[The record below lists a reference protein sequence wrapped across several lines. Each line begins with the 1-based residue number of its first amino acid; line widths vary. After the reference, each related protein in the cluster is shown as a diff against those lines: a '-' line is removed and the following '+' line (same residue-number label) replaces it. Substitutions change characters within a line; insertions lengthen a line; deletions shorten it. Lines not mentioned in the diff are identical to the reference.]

1 MSFTSTVAPTEILAR
16 GPLALEAYNK
26 AIREGGTCVSRVP
39 LMVVGQDRSG
49 KTSLKKSLMG
59 KPFNPDEDST
69 VGIDADP
76 SYFQVST
83 EVWKVGKKG
92 EENDSETSLSYE
104 QHVARLAVEHLRQK
118 QNTPKESV
126 PESTH
131 TEETLE
137 DKIFM
142 ESTVPISL
150 GHNSVEASAS
160 DLPIASSHDTA
171 EFPDLSEETRSNATS
186 QETSTVPEVGH
197 DIPDMPED
205 IAALIEMKLK
215 ESEKVGDGEG
225 VISVLWDFGGQSVYY
240 TTHPLFLTTRAIFL
254 LVDDLSRNPHDRA
267 KSVVKQGMFT
277 KAEDSFDLS
286 TNLDYLDFWM
296 SSVASLGRSESNQ
309 VGPKSVLP
317 EKLPPVFLV
326 CTHADTPYGGGDPFA
341 LAKQVFGSLQT
352 KPYKSHL
359 YDDIFVVD
367 NTKSGHETEC
377 SEVVRLRNKVLAVA
391 KELPQTKEVIPIKW
405 LRYEKKL
412 EDMKENGHKWISL
425 DVAKQI
431 AFEEC
436 DIVGDDQFHTL
447 LNFLHDQ
454 RVLIHFDD
462 TQELNKM
469 VVLDPQWMV
478 DVFKEVITI
487 RPYHGKEKEFKELWC
502 KLEKEGILDENLL
515 EHVWSPLLDSK
526 ETSESLIAVM
536 EKFSLLCT
544 FPSSNASCSKQ
555 YLVPSM
561 LMSHPPEGIVEL
573 IKSARIPSLFLKFES
588 GHIPLG
594 FFPRLVLQFFQW
606 AKDECLSPVDPQLYH
621 NFARFYTSEKENCS
635 VVLLCHSFSIEV
647 VVHSGN
653 ANHGLAESLQSKL
666 SLSEDASHVT
676 FDKQCASA
684 VRRQLELMFESMRKE
699 FCWLKNMSYEV
710 SFICPVCCE
719 GGSVNYCR
727 THRAQVCKQEECLHF
742 LTESQLCNATSVSC
756 TKSAVAKNN
765 RVQIEQFA
773 PWLLSQ
779 RNQVNNIKSLF
790 LTKDNTPVKQCM
802 TAIHGTK
809 SKLTLLKFELI
820 QSYRNFIFF

>member
-1 MSFTSTVAPTEILAR
+1 MSFTSTVVPAEILAR

-26 AIREGGTCVSRVP
+26 AINEGGTCVNRVP
-39 LMVVGQDRSG
+39 LMVVGKDRSG
-49 KTSLKKSLMG
+49 KTSLKNSVMG

-92 EENDSETSLSYE
+92 EGNDSEISISYE
-104 QHVARLAVEHLRQK
+104 QHAARLAAEYLRQK
-118 QNTPKESV
+118 P
-126 PESTH
+126 H
-131 TEETLE
+131 TEGIPQ
-137 DKIFM
+137 DKIFL
-142 ESTVPISL
+142 ESSGSDATAVSANSDLPISR
-150 GHNSVEASAS
+150 GHDSAEVDDNKFHSKSSAS
-160 DLPIASSHDTA
+160 DLPNASSKDTA
-171 EFPDLSEETRSNATS
+171 KLSEVSKETRSLATS
-186 QETSTVPEVGH
+186 QAETSTVPETG
-197 DIPDMPED
+197 DNIQIADMPERT
-205 IAALIEMKLK
+205 AALIEMRLK
-215 ESEKVGDGEG
+215 EAEKVKDEEG
-225 VISVLWDFGGQSVYY
+225 ILSVLWDFGGQSVYY

-267 KSVVKQGMFT
+267 KSVVKQGMYA
-277 KAEDSFDLS
+277 KVEDSFDLR

-296 SSVASLGRSESNQ
+296 SSVAALVSSERNQ
-309 VGPKSVLP
+309 ERPQSAVLP

-326 CTHADTPYGGGDPFA
+326 FTHADRPYDGGDPFA

-412 EDMKENGHKWISL
+412 EDMKKNGRKWISF

-431 AFEEC
+431 AFAGC
-436 DIVGDDQFHTL
+436 NIVGDDQFHTL

-462 TQELNKM
+462 TPELNKL

-487 RPYHGKEKEFKELWC
+487 RPGPYHGKEKEFKELWC
-502 KLEKEGILDENLL
+502 KLEKEGILDEKLL

-536 EKFSLLCT
+536 EKFTLLCPLP
-544 FPSSNASCSKQ
+544 PSHASCSKQ

-653 ANHGLAESLQSKL
+653 ASDDLAESSQSKL
-666 SLSEDASHVT
+666 SEDTSHVT
-676 FDKQCASA
+676 FDVKCASA
-684 VRRQLELMFESMRKE
+684 VRRQLELMFESMRSE
-699 FCWLKNMSYEV
+699 FCWLKNMRYEV
-710 SFICPVCCE
+710 CFICPACSE

-727 THRAQVCKQEECLHF
+727 THRTQGCKQEECLHF
-742 LTESQLCNATSVSC
+742 FSESQLCNVKSVSC
-756 TKSAVAKNN
+756 TKFAVAQNN

-790 LTKDNTPVKQCM
+790 LTEDDTSVKQCM
-802 TAIHGTK
+802 TAIHGT
-809 SKLTLLKFELI
+809 
-820 QSYRNFIFF
+820 

>member
-1 MSFTSTVAPTEILAR
+1 MSFTSTEVPPEILAR
-16 GPLALEAYNK
+16 GPLALEAYNQ
-26 AIREGGTCVSRVP
+26 AISEGGTCVMRVP

-49 KTSLKKSLMG
+49 KTSLKNSVMG

-92 EENDSETSLSYE
+92 EENDFETSLSYE
-104 QHVARLAVEHLRQK
+104 QHVARLAAEHLRQK
-118 QNTPKESV
+118 QSTPSEVV
-126 PESTH
+126 PESTF
-131 TEETLE
+131 TEEILQ
-137 DKIFM
+137 DNKIFL
-142 ESTVPISL
+142 ESPGGAATEV
-150 GHNSVEASAS
+150 SANS
-160 DLPIASSHDTA
+160 DLPISRGHDSAEEDNSEFDSKSSGSDLPNTSSHDTA
-171 EFPDLSEETRSNATS
+171 KFPELSEETRSLATS
-186 QETSTVPEVGH
+186 QVETSMVPELG
-197 DIPDMPED
+197 DNIPDMPED
-205 IAALIEMKLK
+205 IAALIEMRLK
-215 ESEKVGDGEG
+215 ESEKVEDEG
-225 VISVLWDFGGQSVYY
+225 IISVLWDFGGQSVYY
-240 TTHPLFLTTRAIFL
+240 TTHPLFLTSRAMFL
-254 LVDDLSRNPHDRA
+254 LVHDLSRNPHDRA

-277 KAEDSFDLS
+277 TSEDSFDLR

-296 SSVASLGRSESNQ
+296 SSVASLGSSESNQ
-309 VGPKSVLP
+309 EGPKGEVLP
-317 EKLPPVFLV
+317 EKLPAVFLV
-326 CTHADTPYGGGDPFA
+326 CTHADTPYGGGDPSA
-341 LAKQVFGSLQT
+341 LAIKVFGCLQT

-359 YDDIFVVD
+359 YDDVFVVD
-367 NTKSGHETEC
+367 NTKAGNESEC
-377 SEVVRLRNKVLAVA
+377 LEVVRLRNEVLAVA

-405 LRYEKKL
+405 LRFEKRL
-412 EDMKENGHKWISL
+412 QDMKENGHKWITL
-425 DVAKQI
+425 DAAKKI
-431 AFEEC
+431 ASEEC
-436 DIVGDDQFHTL
+436 SIVDDDQYHTL

-462 TQELNKM
+462 TPELNKM

-487 RPYHGKEKEFKELWC
+487 RPGPYHGKEKEFKELWC
-502 KLEKEGILDENLL
+502 KLEKEGILDEKLL

-536 EKFSLLCT
+536 EKFTLLCPLP
-544 FPSSNASCSKQ
+544 PSHASCSKQ

-653 ANHGLAESLQSKL
+653 ASDDLAESSQSKL
-666 SLSEDASHVT
+666 SEDTSHVT
-676 FDKQCASA
+676 FDVKCASA
-684 VRRQLELMFESMRKE
+684 VRRQLELMFESMRSE
-699 FCWLKNMSYEV
+699 FCWLKNMRYEV
-710 SFICPVCCE
+710 CFICPACSE

-727 THRAQVCKQEECLHF
+727 THRTQGCKQEECLHF
-742 LTESQLCNATSVSC
+742 FSESQLCNVKSVSC
-756 TKSAVAKNN
+756 TKCAVVQDS
-765 RVQIEQFA
+765 RVQVEQFA

-779 RNQVNNIKSLF
+779 RNQVNR
-790 LTKDNTPVKQCM
+790 M
-802 TAIHGTK
+802 
-809 SKLTLLKFELI
+809 
-820 QSYRNFIFF
+820 RNVLQ